1 MKKIT
6 TLLLIILAMLVPTT
20 ASATATDQ
28 VIVTADS
35 QETAPAVIDS
45 IIAEEAPQ
53 AAGIDATTAA
63 TPVCATKGEQTSEIT
78 VDATTNADNIAE
90 STPAVESKAKE
101 QKESKKYKKKNI
113 DNTLSE
119 FEDCAE
125 NEKMGVEVKEKRQ
138 SDKFMD
144 TDHVTKLLI
153 AFFINF
159 IAIMVVVRWLYYPK
173 CKRGE
178 FFFTY
183 ILIAISTFM
192 LIYVLGDVKLKA
204 GIALGLFA
212 MFSIIRYRTE
222 QIAIREMTY
231 LFIIIALSA
240 INGLTIS
247 ELSIGE
253 VLVINILFVATTWLC
268 ESKLFISHY
277 SYKVIKYDN
286 INLITPD
293 KRKELIDDLK
303 MRTGLNI
310 IKVEVGAIDF
320 LKDAA
325 IVKMYYKSN
334 EANNSVD
341 TTLKAP
347 TDEYKLK

>member
-1 MKKIT
+1 MKLLT
-6 TLLLIILAMLVPTT
+6 TLLLICSTMFVQAQNVVTDDVT
-20 ASATATDQ
+20 ESA
-28 VIVTADS
+28 
-35 QETAPAVIDS
+35 
-45 IIAEEAPQ
+45 
-53 AAGIDATTAA
+53 AA
-63 TPVCATKGEQTSEIT
+63 TVNTVASEIEK
-78 VDATTNADNIAE
+78 AE
-90 STPAVESKAKE
+90 AV
-101 QKESKKYKKKNI
+101 NVFI
-113 DNTLSE
+113 DYDDE
-119 FEDCAE
+119 F
-125 NEKMGVEVKEKRQ
+125 NQPEKMAVSVKQKRQ
-138 SDKFMD
+138 SDEFID
-144 TDHVTKLLI
+144 TDHVTKLLL
-153 AFFINF
+153 AFIINL
-159 IAIMVVVRWLYYPK
+159 IAIMIIMRWLYYPK

-253 VLVINILFVATTWLC
+253 VIIINMHFISAIIIC
-268 ESKLFISHY
+268 ESKLLISHY

-286 INLITPD
+286 VNLITPD
-293 KRKELIDDLK
+293 KREELIADLEK
-303 MRTGLNI
+303 RTGLKV

-341 TTLKAP
+341 TTLKTP
-347 TDEYKLK
+347 TDEYKLKE

>member
-1 MKKIT
+1 MKKFT
-6 TLLLIILAMLVPTT
+6 TLLLFILAMLVSTSASAATANRANKPVGIQDTDPAISQT
-20 ASATATDQ
+20 ASTAVDAT
-28 VIVTADS
+28 VCVT
-35 QETAPAVIDS
+35 
-45 IIAEEAPQ
+45 EEPQ
-53 AAGIDATTAA
+53 AATDN
-63 TPVCATKGEQTSEIT
+63 KS
-78 VDATTNADNIAE
+78 DNARQDLVAE
-90 STPAVESKAKE
+90 NKV
-101 QKESKKYKKKNI
+101 QKESKKNNKKKNANNI
-113 DNTLSE
+113 LVE
-119 FEDCAE
+119 FEYDE
-125 NEKMGVEVKEKRQ
+125 DNERMGVEVKEKRQ
-138 SDKFMD
+138 SDKFID
-144 TDHVTKLLI
+144 TDHVTKLLL

-159 IAIMVVVRWLYYPK
+159 IAIMIVVRWLYYPR

-253 VLVINILFVATTWLC
+253 VIIINILFIITTWIC
-268 ESKLFISHY
+268 ETKLLISHY

-293 KRKELIDDLK
+293 KREELIADLEK
-303 MRTGLNI
+303 RTGLKV

-325 IVKMYYKSN
+325 IVKMYYKSK

-341 TTLKAP
+341 TTLKTP
-347 TDEYKLK
+347 TDEYKLKE

>member
-1 MKKIT
+1 MRLLT
-6 TLLLIILAMLVPTT
+6 TLLLICSTMFVQAQDYKSTET
-20 ASATATDQ
+20 AGTNT
-28 VIVTADS
+28 VTAVS
-35 QETAPAVIDS
+35 AVASELEKAEAVNVYIDYDD
-45 IIAEEAPQ
+45 E
-53 AAGIDATTAA
+53 
-63 TPVCATKGEQTSEIT
+63 
-78 VDATTNADNIAE
+78 DNG
-90 STPAVESKAKE
+90 
-101 QKESKKYKKKNI
+101 Q
-113 DNTLSE
+113 
-119 FEDCAE
+119 
-125 NEKMGVEVKEKRQ
+125 EKMSVSVKQKRQ
-138 SDKFMD
+138 SDEFID
-144 TDHVTKLLI
+144 TNHVTKLLL
-153 AFFINF
+153 AFLINLV
-159 IAIMVVVRWLYYPK
+159 AIMIIVRWLYYPK

-247 ELSIGE
+247 ELSLGE
-253 VLVINILFVATTWLC
+253 VIVINALFILAIIIC
-268 ESKLFISHY
+268 ESKLLISHY

-286 INLITPD
+286 IGLITPD
-293 KRKELIDDLK
+293 KREELIADLEK
-303 MRTGLNI
+303 RTGLKV

-325 IVKMYYKSN
+325 IVKMYYKSS

-341 TTLKAP
+341 TTLKTP
-347 TDEYKLK
+347 TDEYKLKE

>member
-1 MKKIT
+1 MKFLA
-6 TLLLIILAMLVPTT
+6 TLLLICSTMFVQAQDYKSTET
-20 ASATATDQ
+20 AGTNT
-28 VIVTADS
+28 VTAVS
-35 QETAPAVIDS
+35 AVASELEKAEAVNVYIDYDD
-45 IIAEEAPQ
+45 E
-53 AAGIDATTAA
+53 
-63 TPVCATKGEQTSEIT
+63 
-78 VDATTNADNIAE
+78 DNG
-90 STPAVESKAKE
+90 
-101 QKESKKYKKKNI
+101 Q
-113 DNTLSE
+113 
-119 FEDCAE
+119 
-125 NEKMGVEVKEKRQ
+125 EKMSVSVKQKRQ
-138 SDKFMD
+138 SDEFID
-144 TDHVTKLLI
+144 TNHVTKLLL
-153 AFFINF
+153 AFLINLV
-159 IAIMVVVRWLYYPK
+159 AIMIIVRWLYYPK

-231 LFIIIALSA
+231 LFTIIAVSA

-253 VLVINILFVATTWLC
+253 VIIINILFIITIVIC
-268 ESKLFISHY
+268 ESKLLISHY

-286 INLITPD
+286 INLITPN
-293 KRKELIDDLK
+293 KRNELIADLEK
-303 MRTGLNI
+303 RTGLKV

-341 TTLKAP
+341 TTLKTP
-347 TDEYKLK
+347 TDEYKLQ

>member
-1 MKKIT
+1 MKLLA
-6 TLLLIILAMLVPTT
+6 TLLLICSTMFVQAQDYKSTET
-20 ASATATDQ
+20 AGTNT
-28 VIVTADS
+28 VTAVS
-35 QETAPAVIDS
+35 AVASELEKAEAVNVYIDYDD
-45 IIAEEAPQ
+45 E
-53 AAGIDATTAA
+53 
-63 TPVCATKGEQTSEIT
+63 
-78 VDATTNADNIAE
+78 DNG
-90 STPAVESKAKE
+90 
-101 QKESKKYKKKNI
+101 Q
-113 DNTLSE
+113 
-119 FEDCAE
+119 
-125 NEKMGVEVKEKRQ
+125 EKMSVSVKQKRQ
-138 SDKFMD
+138 SDEFID
-144 TDHVTKLLI
+144 TNHVTKLLL
-153 AFFINF
+153 AFLINLV
-159 IAIMVVVRWLYYPK
+159 AIMIIVRWLYYPK

-247 ELSIGE
+247 ELSLGE
-253 VLVINILFVATTWLC
+253 VIVINALFILAIIIC
-268 ESKLFISHY
+268 ESKLLISHY

-286 INLITPD
+286 IGLITPD
-293 KRKELIDDLK
+293 KRNELIADLEK
-303 MRTGLNI
+303 RTGLKV

-325 IVKMYYKSN
+325 IVKMYYKSD

-341 TTLKAP
+341 TTLKTP
-347 TDEYKLK
+347 TDEYKLQ

>member
-1 MKKIT
+1 MKLLT
-6 TLLLIILAMLVPTT
+6 TLLLICSTMFVKAQDV
-20 ASATATDQ
+20 
-28 VIVTADS
+28 
-35 QETAPAVIDS
+35 ETA
-45 IIAEEAPQ
+45 
-53 AAGIDATTAA
+53 
-63 TPVCATKGEQTSEIT
+63 
-78 VDATTNADNIAE
+78 NIAE
-90 STPAVESKAKE
+90 TGTAAAVNAVASEIEKAE
-101 QKESKKYKKKNI
+101 AVNVFI
-113 DNTLSE
+113 DYDDEINQP
-119 FEDCAE
+119 
-125 NEKMGVEVKEKRQ
+125 EKMSVSVKNKRQ
-138 SDKFMD
+138 SDDFID
-144 TDHVTKLLI
+144 TDHVMKLLL
-153 AFFINF
+153 AFLINL
-159 IAIMVVVRWLYYPK
+159 IAIMIVVRWLYYPK

-253 VLVINILFVATTWLC
+253 VIIINILFIITTWIC
-268 ESKLFISHY
+268 ETKLLISHY

-293 KRKELIDDLK
+293 KREELIADLEK
-303 MRTGLNI
+303 RTGLKV

-325 IVKMYYKSN
+325 IVKM
-334 EANNSVD
+334 
-341 TTLKAP
+341 
-347 TDEYKLK
+347 

>member
-1 MKKIT
+1 MRLLT
-6 TLLLIILAMLVPTT
+6 TLLLICSTIFVQAQNIESTD
-20 ASATATDQ
+20 ATAA
-28 VIVTADS
+28 VAVVTENTQ
-35 QETAPAVIDS
+35 QET
-45 IIAEEAPQ
+45 
-53 AAGIDATTAA
+53 
-63 TPVCATKGEQTSEIT
+63 T
-78 VDATTNADNIAE
+78 V
-90 STPAVESKAKE
+90 SK
-101 QKESKKYKKKNI
+101 SSKNI
-113 DNTLSE
+113 DIVDYDDE
-119 FEDCAE
+119 FGEP
-125 NEKMGVEVKEKRQ
+125 EKMAVSVKQKRQ
-138 SDKFMD
+138 SDEFID
-144 TDHVTKLLI
+144 AEHVTKLLL
-153 AFFINF
+153 AFIVNL
-159 IAIMVVVRWLYYPK
+159 IAIMIIVRWLYYPK

-253 VLVINILFVATTWLC
+253 VIIINVLFITAIIIC
-268 ESKLFISHY
+268 ESKLLISHY

-293 KRKELIDDLK
+293 KREELIADLEK
-303 MRTGLNI
+303 RTGLKV

-341 TTLKAP
+341 TTLKTP
-347 TDEYKLK
+347 TDEYKLKN

>member
-1 MKKIT
+1 MKRIT
-6 TLLLIILAMLVPTT
+6 TLLLLTFALLAFTD
-20 ASATATDQ
+20 ASAATTTQ
-28 VIVTADS
+28 NAVADNEVAAS
-35 QETAPAVIDS
+35 A
-45 IIAEEAPQ
+45 EAPV
-53 AAGIDATTAA
+53 ATVDAVTAA
-63 TPVCATKGEQTSEIT
+63 TEIQAPAAEQ
-78 VDATTNADNIAE
+78 
-90 STPAVESKAKE
+90 PAKTD
-101 QKESKKYKKKNI
+101 KKKSDAANYGLDLDE
-113 DNTLSE
+113 DN
-119 FEDCAE
+119 
-125 NEKMGVEVKEKRQ
+125 NEKMGVEIKEKRQ
-138 SDKFMD
+138 SDEFID

-153 AFFINF
+153 AFIINL
-159 IAIMVVVRWLYYPK
+159 IAIMIIVRWLYYPK

-231 LFIIIALSA
+231 LFTIIAVSA

-253 VLVINILFVATTWLC
+253 VIIINILFIITIVIC
-268 ESKLFISHY
+268 ESKLLISHY

-286 INLITPD
+286 VSLITPD
-293 KRKELIDDLK
+293 KREELIADLEK
-303 MRTGLNI
+303 RTGLKI

-334 EANNSVD
+334 QANNSVD
-341 TTLKAP
+341 TTLKTP
-347 TDEYKLK
+347 TDEYKLKES

>member
-1 MKKIT
+1 MRLLT
-6 TLLLIILAMLVPTT
+6 TLLLICSTMFVQAQDAASDNPVEGNTT
-20 ASATATDQ
+20 SA
-28 VIVTADS
+28 IS
-35 QETAPAVIDS
+35 AV
-45 IIAEEAPQ
+45 A
-53 AAGIDATTAA
+53 
-63 TPVCATKGEQTSEIT
+63 SEIEK
-78 VDATTNADNIAE
+78 AE
-90 STPAVESKAKE
+90 AV
-101 QKESKKYKKKNI
+101 NVFI
-113 DNTLSE
+113 DYDDELNQT
-119 FEDCAE
+119 
-125 NEKMGVEVKEKRQ
+125 EKMAVSVKQKRQ
-138 SDKFMD
+138 SDEFID
-144 TDHVTKLLI
+144 TDHVTSLLI
-153 AFFINF
+153 AFIINL
-159 IAIMVVVRWLYYPK
+159 IAIMIIVRWLYYPK

-231 LFIIIALSA
+231 LFTIIAVSA

-253 VLVINILFVATTWLC
+253 VIIINILFIAVIVIC
-268 ESKLFISHY
+268 ESKLLISHY

-293 KRKELIDDLK
+293 KREELIADLEK
-303 MRTGLNI
+303 RTGLKV

-341 TTLKAP
+341 TTLKTP
-347 TDEYKLK
+347 TDEYKLKE

>member
-1 MKKIT
+1 MRLLT
-6 TLLLIILAMLVPTT
+6 TLLLICSTMLVQAQDAASDNPVEENTT
-20 ASATATDQ
+20 SA
-28 VIVTADS
+28 IS
-35 QETAPAVIDS
+35 AV
-45 IIAEEAPQ
+45 A
-53 AAGIDATTAA
+53 
-63 TPVCATKGEQTSEIT
+63 SEIEK
-78 VDATTNADNIAE
+78 AE
-90 STPAVESKAKE
+90 AV
-101 QKESKKYKKKNI
+101 NVFI
-113 DNTLSE
+113 DYDDELNQS
-119 FEDCAE
+119 
-125 NEKMGVEVKEKRQ
+125 EKMAVSVKQKRQ
-138 SDKFMD
+138 SDEFID
-144 TDHVTKLLI
+144 TDHVTSLLI
-153 AFFINF
+153 AFIINL
-159 IAIMVVVRWLYYPK
+159 IAIMIIVRWLYYPK

-231 LFIIIALSA
+231 LFTIIAVSA

-253 VLVINILFVATTWLC
+253 VIIINILFIAVIVIC
-268 ESKLFISHY
+268 ESKLLISHY

-293 KRKELIDDLK
+293 KREELIADLEK
-303 MRTGLNI
+303 RTGLKV

-334 EANNSVD
+334 QANNSVD
-341 TTLKAP
+341 TTLKTP
-347 TDEYKLK
+347 TDEYKLKE

>member
-1 MKKIT
+1 MKLLT
-6 TLLLIILAMLVPTT
+6 TLLLICSTIFVQAQNVESNQVPETG
-20 ASATATDQ
+20 AVEAVSAVA
-28 VIVTADS
+28 
-35 QETAPAVIDS
+35 
-45 IIAEEAPQ
+45 
-53 AAGIDATTAA
+53 
-63 TPVCATKGEQTSEIT
+63 SEIEKAEA
-78 VDATTNADNIAE
+78 VNVFIDYDNDLDQ
-90 STPAVESKAKE
+90 P
-101 QKESKKYKKKNI
+101 
-113 DNTLSE
+113 
-119 FEDCAE
+119 
-125 NEKMGVEVKEKRQ
+125 EKMAVSVKQKRQ
-138 SDKFMD
+138 SDEFID
-144 TDHVTKLLI
+144 TDHVTKLLL
-153 AFFINF
+153 AFLINL
-159 IAIMVVVRWLYYPK
+159 IAIMIVVRWLYYPK

-231 LFIIIALSA
+231 LFVIIALSA

-253 VLVINILFVATTWLC
+253 VIIINILFVAAIWVC
-268 ESKLFISHY
+268 ESKLLISHY

-286 INLITPD
+286 ISLITPD
-293 KRKELIDDLK
+293 KREALIADLEK
-303 MRTGLNI
+303 RTGLNI

-341 TTLKAP
+341 TTLKTP
-347 TDEYKLK
+347 TDEYKLKE